1 MNIAYKKIQA
11 LAKNQLKNKK
21 ITEDQEEE
29 EVVEEV
35 EVEEDHQHEGVG
47 DEVEEGVEEEAE
59 LESRLHH
66 LPNKAK
72 VSQFIQAWNSR
83 MLVQKMNHKLKK
95 M

>member
-11 LAKNQLKNKK
+11 LAKNRLKNKK

-47 DEVEEGVEEEAE
+47 DEVEEGVGEEGE
-59 LESRLHH
+59 LERRLHH
-66 LPNKAK
+66 LPNKVK
-72 VSQFIQAWNSR
+72 VSQFIQAWNRR
-83 MLVQKMNHKLKK
+83 MLVQKRNHKLKK

>member
-11 LAKNQLKNKK
+11 LAKNRLKNKK

-29 EVVEEV
+29 EVVVEV
-35 EVEEDHQHEGVG
+35 EAEEDHQHEGVG
-47 DEVEEGVEEEAE
+47 DEVEEEVGEEGE
-59 LESRLHH
+59 LEKRLHH
-66 LPNKAK
+66 LPNKVK

-83 MLVQKMNHKLKK
+83 MLVQKRNHKLKK

>member
-11 LAKNQLKNKK
+11 LAKNRLKNKK
-21 ITEDQEEE
+21 IIEDQEEE

-47 DEVEEGVEEEAE
+47 DEVEEGVGEEGE
-59 LESRLHH
+59 LERRLHH
-66 LPNKAK
+66 LPNKVK
-72 VSQFIQAWNSR
+72 VSQFIQAWNRR
-83 MLVQKMNHKLKK
+83 MLVQKRNHKLKK